1 MSSSIWKFS
10 FSHSLARDVR
20 RNNGFTGTKQECIA
34 VDGTVDS
41 VVRLQPLA
49 HSLSVALSSCCL
61 SVSLRDSTVNG
72 GVPCVRLTMALG
84 DWFAHSS
91 VHTCRYTCTVHSN
104 ESASARPAH
113 GRGYAARVHPN
124 IQRHRMQANLS
135 TRQLVDHNWHC
146 NPLSPAH
153 ATTRRHVIMPPPNLS
168 DDVIPRCQSPRSTA
182 NTPRACRAHKTS
194 PASPLTA

>member
-1 MSSSIWKFS
+1 MHCCGWYC
-10 FSHSLARDVR
+10 
-20 RNNGFTGTKQECIA
+20 KQRCPA
-34 VDGTVDS
+34 TAS
-41 VVRLQPLA
+41 R
-49 HSLSVALSSCCL
+49 SLSLCRSLFLL
-61 SVSLRDSTVNG
+61 SVCLTQRSTVNG

-182 NTPRACRAHKTS
+182 NTPRACCAHKTS